1 MADTEIVNTEI
12 IEINDIREITH
23 FKGVSFSQFRKTDV
37 IKELIKS
44 LLDGKVE
51 SACYWSAEL
60 ICSGHFLDLWD
71 TIILFF
77 SKYIH
82 LGNPKLVNY
91 IELRFTQFKH
101 ILKNGYLEQEL
112 KLRDNIKIRKLFA
125 EIIIIFHYSKKKHPL
140 TEIKIQSTHLDALH
154 SQYKYKAP
162 TLSYINEYLLEED
175 LKDLIIPLN
184 EFSFNLSLHG
194 KNGLDACYW
203 IEWLIQFEK
212 KCIAQH
218 INILGRRN
226 FPDIPSKFQTDMV
239 FCVWSIILG
248 EAKVRSELIKRMV
261 ESSFTLF
268 CLKYSAGSFK
278 KRKYLIYFSV
288 ELLTSEISN
297 IPIVEDK
304 SKIEQLLSNLN
315 IIYKQIKKKEVSP
328 GTDYLFTNI
337 KNNNLEKTIVKLD
350 TMNDF
355 QTKFTPRL

>member
-1 MADTEIVNTEI
+1 
-12 IEINDIREITH
+12 
-23 FKGVSFSQFRKTDV
+23 
-37 IKELIKS
+37 
-44 LLDGKVE
+44 
-51 SACYWSAEL
+51 
-60 ICSGHFLDLWD
+60 
-71 TIILFF
+71 
-77 SKYIH
+77 
-82 LGNPKLVNY
+82 
-91 IELRFTQFKH
+91 
-101 ILKNGYLEQEL
+101 
-112 KLRDNIKIRKLFA
+112 
-125 EIIIIFHYSKKKHPL
+125 
-140 TEIKIQSTHLDALH
+140 
-154 SQYKYKAP
+154 
-162 TLSYINEYLLEED
+162 LLEED

-226 FPDIPSKFQTDMV
+226 FPDIHSKFQKDMV

-248 EAKVRSELIKRMV
+248 ESKVRSELIKRMV

-304 SKIEQLLSNLN
+304 SKIEQLLTNLN
-315 IIYKQIKKKEVSP
+315 IIYKQIKKNEVSP

>member
-125 EIIIIFHYSKKKHPL
+125 EIIIIFHYYKKKHPL

-184 EFSFNLSLHG
+184 EFSFNLH
-194 KNGLDACYW
+194 
-203 IEWLIQFEK
+203 
-212 KCIAQH
+212 H
-218 INILGRRN
+218 
-226 FPDIPSKFQTDMV
+226 
-239 FCVWSIILG
+239 
-248 EAKVRSELIKRMV
+248 
-261 ESSFTLF
+261 SS
-268 CLKYSAGSFK
+268 A
-278 KRKYLIYFSV
+278 I
-288 ELLTSEISN
+288 
-297 IPIVEDK
+297 
-304 SKIEQLLSNLN
+304 
-315 IIYKQIKKKEVSP
+315 
-328 GTDYLFTNI
+328 
-337 KNNNLEKTIVKLD
+337 
-350 TMNDF
+350 
-355 QTKFTPRL
+355 